1 MAMKIL
7 VTIKRTPHRDVKM
20 RITGDG
26 ALVTNDIKF
35 EVNPF
40 DEYAIEEALRIREAK
55 GSVEVVVVTIGGAEC
70 HEQLLAAL
78 AMGADRAI
86 RVDTNATLDGGQV
99 ARCLAAVVR
108 KESPE
113 MVLSGKLAVDD
124 ENCQIPAMLAE
135 LLGWPQAGQASKI
148 EFADDSTL
156 KITCEVDAGL
166 EEVQVGL
173 PAVISADLRLNEPR
187 YASLPGIMKAKKK
200 PMDVVPIAECGEL
213 GSQRAKVTTY
223 RELPPKQPGKTVG
236 SVDELLQELSNKKL
250 I

>member
-1 MAMKIL
+1 MKIL

-26 ALVTNDIKF
+26 SLMTSDIKF

-40 DEYAIEEALRIREAK
+40 DEFAIEEALRIREAK
-55 GSVEVVVVTIGGAEC
+55 SDVEVVVVTIGGEIC
-70 HEQLLAAL
+70 REQLLAAL

-86 RVDTNATLDGGQV
+86 RVDTEASLDGGQV
-99 ARCLAAVVR
+99 AKCLAAVVE

-113 MVLSGKLAVDD
+113 LVMSGKLAVDD
-124 ENCQIPAMLAE
+124 ENGQIPAMLAA
-135 LLGWPQAGQASKI
+135 LLGWPQASGASKI
-148 EFADDSTL
+148 EFVDDATV
-156 KITCEVDAGL
+156 KVTCEVDAGL

-200 PMDVVPIAECGEL
+200 PKDVIPVADCGEL
-213 GSQRAKVTTY
+213 GSERAKVTTY
-223 RELPPKQPGKTVG
+223 RELPPKAAGKIVG
-236 SVDELLQELSNKKL
+236 SVDELLKELSDKKL